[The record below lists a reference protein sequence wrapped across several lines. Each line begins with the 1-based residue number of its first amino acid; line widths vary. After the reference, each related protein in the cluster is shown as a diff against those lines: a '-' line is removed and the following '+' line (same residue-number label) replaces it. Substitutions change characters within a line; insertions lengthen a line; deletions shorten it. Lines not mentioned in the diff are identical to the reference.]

1 MSDMAHAAAKKTDV
15 ARRGR
20 DRAGKEGTAIE
31 LTGRQRE
38 IIAIVKQHAPITGE
52 QIAESLGL
60 SRPTI
65 RSDLSVLMMLGL
77 IDAKPKVGYFLG
89 KAFSPEGKLNLRL
102 KEIKVKE
109 AMSRPAAIRENAT
122 VHDAVFT
129 MFLEQS
135 SMLTVTDDA
144 GGLTGVVTVKDLLK
158 VAFGNPNASSI
169 PVQMVMT
176 RLPRVVTVSPED
188 TVLEAAAKMI
198 EHQVSALPMVLRREG
213 EDEQKPPELIGKIS
227 KTNVVQLLVDVA
239 SEL

>member
-1 MSDMAHAAAKKTDV
+1 MAHSTARRTNF

-20 DRAGKEGTAIE
+20 DRAGKEGKAIE

-176 RLPRVVTVSPED
+176 RQPRVVTVTPED
-188 TVLEAAAKMI
+188 MVLEAAAKMI
-198 EHQVSALPMVLRREG
+198 EHQVSALPVVRSREG
-213 EDEQKPPELIGKIS
+213 EDDHKPPELIGKIS

>member
-1 MSDMAHAAAKKTDV
+1 MSDMAHSAAKASGIV
-15 ARRGR
+15 RRGR

-38 IIAIVKQHAPITGE
+38 IISIVKQHAPITGE

-102 KEIKVKE
+102 KEVKVKE
-109 AMSRPAAIRENAT
+109 AMSRPAVVRENAT

-135 SMLTVTDDA
+135 SMLTVTDDED
-144 GGLTGVVTVKDLLK
+144 GLAGVVTVKDLLK

-198 EHQVSALPMVLRREG
+198 EHQVSALPVVRRREG
-213 EDEQKPPELIGKIS
+213 EDDHKPPELIGKIS

>member
-1 MSDMAHAAAKKTDV
+1 MSDMAHTAAKRTNV
-15 ARRGR
+15 TRRGR

-102 KEIKVKE
+102 KEVKVKE
-109 AMSRPAAIRENAT
+109 AMSRPAVVRENAT

-135 SMLTVTDDA
+135 SMLTVTDDE
-144 GGLTGVVTVKDLLK
+144 GGLVGVVTVKDLLK

-176 RLPRVVTVSPED
+176 RLPRVVTVSPEN

-198 EHQVSALPMVLRREG
+198 EHQVSALPVVRRREG
-213 EDEQKPPELIGKIS
+213 EDDHKPPELIGKIS

>member
-1 MSDMAHAAAKKTDV
+1 
-15 ARRGR
+15 
-20 DRAGKEGTAIE
+20 
-31 LTGRQRE
+31 
-38 IIAIVKQHAPITGE
+38 
-52 QIAESLGL
+52 
-60 SRPTI
+60 
-65 RSDLSVLMMLGL
+65 MMLGL

-102 KEIKVKE
+102 KEVKVKE
-109 AMSRPAAIRENAT
+109 AMSRPAVVRENAT

-135 SMLTVTDDA
+135 SMLTVTDDED
-144 GGLTGVVTVKDLLK
+144 GLAGVVTVKDLLK

-198 EHQVSALPMVLRREG
+198 EHQVSALPVVRRREG
-213 EDEQKPPELIGKIS
+213 EDDHKPPELIGKIS